1 MVCFV
6 KGWIAKRNGRFINWA
21 KANPTITEEKV
32 RCLGI
37 GTTNKP
43 KMEKSLIDVN
53 EGSQWSQEGI
63 GLGFAIVKLG
73 KDANFSYVGMPFI
86 KLMCNEDIGKVKEVL
101 ELKQPIWKLANVHLK
116 QLEKK
121 KNAYKITWLV

>member
-1 MVCFV
+1 
-6 KGWIAKRNGRFINWA
+6 
-21 KANPTITEEKV
+21 
-32 RCLGI
+32 
-37 GTTNKP
+37 
-43 KMEKSLIDVN
+43 
-53 EGSQWSQEGI
+53 
-63 GLGFAIVKLG
+63 LGFAIVKLG

-121 KNAYKITWLV
+121 KNAYKIT